1 MTENSKKTAIETKVP
16 TLTLIQNELKVP
28 KNQDNPFQHFKYSNA
43 EDIEYKL
50 KPLLKKYGAKVHFNQ
65 DIRQIGD
72 RFYVVAIMT
81 YEDDAGKIEIQSL
94 RREPD
99 HKTKMDDAQVTG
111 SSYTYAVKGALSSLF
126 LVANDPDP
134 DSQDND
140 TSKQDNNKAKNNT
153 KQLVQPAKTNSKN
166 ERKYYTQEELKQ
178 LVVTVQGKKCH
189 LHAIVSKAM
198 QGNQNAINWLNSQKS
213 HDILV
218 AIKQMKKIYTDA
230 QNVLA
235 KQQQKAN
242 NSATAN
248 TNKAQAQPAPKIETA
263 PNMQVDDN
271 VFEENS
277 DPFPQTQDVPDYL
290 PFKDVEENK
299 QEQAGEN
306 TESQDLFQQLD
317 DISNS

>member
-1 MTENSKKTAIETKVP
+1 MTENSKKTANEKKIP

-50 KPLLKKYGAKVHFNQ
+50 KPLLKKYGAKLHFDQ
-65 DIRQIGD
+65 DIKQIGD
-72 RFYVVAIMT
+72 RFYVIANMT
-81 YEDDAGKIEIQSL
+81 YEDDDGEIKIQSL

-140 TSKQDNNKAKNNT
+140 TSKQDNNKAKNST
-153 KQLVQPAKTNSKN
+153 KQQAQPAKTNSKN

-235 KQQQKAN
+235 KQQQNAN

-248 TNKAQAQPAPKIETA
+248 TNKTQAQPAPKIETA

-271 VFEENS
+271 VFEENT
-277 DPFPQTQDVPDYL
+277 DPFPQTQDVPDNL
-290 PFKDVEENK
+290 PFKDVEEKK

-306 TESQDLFQQLD
+306 TESQNLFQQLD
-317 DISNS
+317 EISNS

>member
-1 MTENSKKTAIETKVP
+1 MTENSKKTANEKKIP

-50 KPLLKKYGAKVHFNQ
+50 KPLLKKYGAKLHFDQ
-65 DIRQIGD
+65 DIKQIGD
-72 RFYVVAIMT
+72 RFYVIANMT
-81 YEDDAGKIEIQSL
+81 YEDDDGEIKIQSL

-140 TSKQDNNKAKNNT
+140 TSKQDNNKAKKNT
-153 KQLVQPAKTNSKN
+153 KQQLAQPAKTNSKN

-218 AIKQMKKIYTDA
+218 AIRQMKKIYTDA

-248 TNKAQAQPAPKIETA
+248 TNKAQAQPAPNT
-263 PNMQVDDN
+263 QVDDN
-271 VFEENS
+271 VFEENA

-299 QEQAGEN
+299 QEQVSEN
-306 TESQDLFQQLD
+306 TESQDLFKQLD

>member
-1 MTENSKKTAIETKVP
+1 MTENSKKTAIEPKVP

-50 KPLLKKYGAKVHFNQ
+50 KPLLKKYGAKLHFDQ
-65 DIRQIGD
+65 DIKQIGD
-72 RFYVVAIMT
+72 RFYVIANMT
-81 YEDDAGKIEIQSL
+81 YEDDDGEIKIQSL

-140 TSKQDNNKAKNNT
+140 TNKQDNKKAKNST
-153 KQLVQPAKTNSKN
+153 KQQAQPAKTNSKN

-213 HDILV
+213 HDLLV
-218 AIKQMKKIYTDA
+218 AIRQMKKIYTDA
-230 QNVLA
+230 QNALA
-235 KQQQKAN
+235 KQQQNAN

-248 TNKAQAQPAPKIETA
+248 TNKTQAQPAPNT
-263 PNMQVDDN
+263 QVDDN

-299 QEQAGEN
+299 QEQVSEN
-306 TESQDLFQQLD
+306 TESQNLFQQLD

>member
-1 MTENSKKTAIETKVP
+1 MTENSKKTANEKKIP

-50 KPLLKKYGAKVHFNQ
+50 KPLLKKYGAKLHFDQ
-65 DIRQIGD
+65 DIKQIGD
-72 RFYVVAIMT
+72 RFYVIANMT
-81 YEDDAGKIEIQSL
+81 YEDDDGEIKIQSL

-140 TSKQDNNKAKNNT
+140 TSKQDNNKAKNST
-153 KQLVQPAKTNSKN
+153 KQQAQPAKTNSKN

-198 QGNQNAINWLNSQKS
+198 QGNKNAINWLNSQKS

-218 AIKQMKKIYTDA
+218 AIRQMTKIYKDA

-235 KQQQKAN
+235 KQQQKDN

-248 TNKAQAQPAPKIETA
+248 TNKAQAQPAPNT
-263 PNMQVDDN
+263 QVDDN

-299 QEQAGEN
+299 QEQVSKN

-317 DISNS
+317 EISNS